1 MKVVIL
7 CGGLGTR
14 LREETEFRP
23 KPLVEIGDRPIL
35 WHIMKTF
42 SHWGLRE
49 FVLCLGYK
57 GDLIRRYFLDYQNMT
72 SDLTLHLGAE
82 PAVQYHSANAE
93 QDWRVTLAETG
104 SLTMTGGRVKRIQR
118 YVAGETFMVTY
129 GDGLADIDI
138 RDLLKFHRQHGRVA
152 TVTAV
157 HPVSKYGILDADH
170 SGVVK
175 SFREKPLVD
184 GWISAGFFVFEP
196 GVFDYLTGDDCV
208 LEQEPLQ
215 RLAADDQLIAYRH
228 TGFWQPMDT
237 FRESRYLN
245 DLWAAGKAPW
255 RIWDKQV

>member
-23 KPLVEIGDRPIL
+23 KPLVEIGDKPIL
-35 WHIMKTF
+35 WHIMKIYST
-42 SHWGLRE
+42 WGFRE
-49 FVLCLGYK
+49 FILCLGYK
-57 GDLIRRYFLDYQNMT
+57 GDVLRRYFLDYQNMN
-72 SDLTLHLGAE
+72 SDLTLRLAAE
-82 PAVQYHSANAE
+82 PAVQYHDANKE

-104 SLTMTGGRVKRIQR
+104 SLTMTGGRIKRIQK
-118 YVAGETFMVTY
+118 YVGDETFMATY

-138 RDLLKFHRQHGRVA
+138 PELLRFHRQHKRLA

-157 HPVSKYGILDADH
+157 CPVSKYGILEADA
-170 SGVVK
+170 SGAVR
-175 SFREKPLVD
+175 SFREKPLAE

-215 RLAADDQLIAYRH
+215 RLAKDNQLRAFRH

-245 DLWAAGKAPW
+245 DLWASGNAPW
-255 RIWDKQV
+255 RVWDRKI